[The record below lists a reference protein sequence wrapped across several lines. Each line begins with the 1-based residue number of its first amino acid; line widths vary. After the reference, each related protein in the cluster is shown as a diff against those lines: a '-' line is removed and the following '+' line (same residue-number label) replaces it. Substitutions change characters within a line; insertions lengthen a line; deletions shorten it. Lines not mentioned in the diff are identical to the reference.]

1 MKIRYQVY
9 LIEKAKRV
17 FLRGFDQYENAYNY
31 CKENKEQNPKVYF
44 LISAY
49 STRQKMPLTMLQGQS
64 IF

>member
-1 MKIRYQVY
+1 MKIEYQVY

-17 FLRGFDQYENAYNY
+17 FLRGFDQYQKAFNY

-44 LISAY
+44 LIAAY
-49 STRQKMPLTMLQGQS
+49 STRKKMPLTMHKQQS